1 MKREFRF
8 RFLSVLL
15 GLLVLFGN
23 SLVGQAQTTTQSV
36 YPAGAGIRVKEVDGS
51 PNVVGVQ
58 TLVFPNGTL
67 TRSGRTVTVTVS
79 GGGGTTINSTNGQLP
94 YRVNSTTFGDSG
106 IFSNGS
112 GLIGINKTASLVAQL
127 DVLSASTTRPAGRF
141 QAASGT
147 TGSQEMLGVYDGSAA
162 NTFKVTADGTVVL
175 ANGAAGT
182 PSLAFNASSSTGFYW
197 NAGASLPRMTA
208 GGVDIAGWNNAS
220 FIFYK
225 SIRFVDGGGDASV
238 TTDGT
243 NILAQRNG
251 TNAQTFRV
259 YNTYTDASNYE
270 RGELLWTGNELWI
283 DTRAA
288 GTGTARAIKISAGGV
303 LHLGSNAATPQW
315 QINTSGHFLATIDNT
330 YDIGASGANRPRHYF
345 GAGNGIFGS
354 FVTATDYFTS
364 SGTYGFAS
372 AGGTGIKFPG
382 NGVAQLRNNSDTD
395 FDRLQFG
402 GTSASFPA
410 LKRSGAALEIKLAD
424 DSAYASL
431 NAGLL
436 QASVAFRDGSNYRI
450 QWESNGAV
458 AFRNSADSTYTS
470 INVQTIRAPLDSP
483 TQITAD
489 QNNYQAGTGRSL
501 FYRLSS
507 DASRT
512 VTGFNPAGGI
522 NQDGELH
529 YIINVGANNIVLANE
544 SASSTAANRF
554 TNVTGSDITLAANE
568 MAMLVYDNTSA
579 RWRAVKL

>member
-270 RGELLWTGNELWI
+270 RAVAGWSSGVFYLST
-283 DTRAA
+283 DSA
-288 GTGTARAIKISAGGV
+288 GTGSGRSLALNGTTLDFRTGGTGV
-303 LHLGSNAATPQW
+303 TGGGMRWQVNGNGHLVTGADNA
-315 QINTSGHFLATIDNT
+315 
-330 YDIGASGANRPRHYF
+330 YDIGAATATRPRDGNFARDVY
-345 GAGNGIFGS
+345 AGNSVNVRTGPANAAGFFITSPSDG
-354 FVTATDYFTS
+354 VARITNWAATDFS
-364 SGTYGFAS
+364 
-372 AGGTGIKFPG
+372 
-382 NGVAQLRNNSDTD
+382 
-395 FDRLQFG
+395 RLQFG
-402 GTSASFPA
+402 GTSASFGAIGRDGAGIKIVGGDGTSVSWIKVPPVTV
-410 LKRSGAALEIKLAD
+410 AALPA
-424 DSAYASL
+424 AAT
-431 NAGLL
+431 AGAGARSFVTDALTP
-436 QASVAFRDGSNYRI
+436 VFGSTVTGG
-450 QWESNGAV
+450 GAV
-458 AFRNSADSTYTS
+458 AVPVYSD
-470 INVQTIRAPLDSP
+470 
-483 TQITAD
+483 
-489 QNNYQAGTGRSL
+489 GT
-501 FYRLSS
+501 
-507 DASRT
+507 
-512 VTGFNPAGGI
+512 NWI
-522 NQDGELH
+522 
-529 YIINVGANNIVLANE
+529 VG
-544 SASSTAANRF
+544 
-554 TNVTGSDITLAANE
+554 
-568 MAMLVYDNTSA
+568 
-579 RWRAVKL
+579 